1 MGKLDKRERT
11 AVIIKINDVVERHC
25 KGCEYNKH
33 DKNGA
38 LKDPA
43 FCRSQCATGALLQ
56 RLGEYLERGECLMS
70 KITKEVYEALKK
82 EGKTDAFIA
91 SYFGITQAT
100 LSYHKKK
107 WESAADKTTETY
119 DELMQQL
126 KQQLSEKDGLIHTL
140 EKRIEELEA
149 EMKTLNEN
157 RLAEAESL
165 IIRLNSEKEHAD
177 RTIVELKNEIL
188 HAGRELEQYKRSLE
202 EAERENEKLIRQNE
216 KLRKLLEV
224 AIEM

>member
-11 AVIIKINDVVERHC
+11 AVIIKINDVIERYC
-25 KGCEYNKH
+25 KRCEYNKH

-38 LKDPA
+38 LKDPT

-70 KITKEVYEALKK
+70 KITKEAYEALKK

-107 WESAADKTTETY
+107 WEGAADKTTETY

-126 KQQLSEKDGLIHTL
+126 KQQLSEKDSTIQTL
-140 EKRIEELEA
+140 QKRIEELEV
-149 EMKTLNEN
+149 EGKHQHIKKDGLDKT
-157 RLAEAESL
+157 
-165 IIRLNSEKEHAD
+165 IC
-177 RTIVELKNEIL
+177 ELKNDILRAESEI
-188 HAGRELEQYKRSLE
+188 ELYKRSLE

>member
-38 LKDPA
+38 LKDPT

-56 RLGEYLERGECLMS
+56 RLGEYLERGEYLMS
-70 KITKEVYEALKK
+70 KITKEAYETLKK

-107 WESAADKTTETY
+107 WESAADKKTETY

-126 KQQLSEKDGLIHTL
+126 KQQLKEKDGLIHTL

-149 EMKTLNEN
+149 EMKTPNEN
-157 RLAEAESL
+157 RLAEA
-165 IIRLNSEKEHAD
+165 
-177 RTIVELKNEIL
+177 
-188 HAGRELEQYKRSLE
+188 ELEQYKRSLE

>member
-11 AVIIKINDVVERHC
+11 AVVIKINDVVERHC

-33 DKNGA
+33 DKNGN
-38 LKDPA
+38 LKDPF
-43 FCRSQCATGALLQ
+43 FCRSQCTTGAALQ
-56 RLGEYLERGECLMS
+56 RLGEYLERGELRMP
-70 KITKEVYEALKK
+70 KITKEAYEAMKK

-91 SYFGITQAT
+91 SYFGIGEST
-100 LSYHKKK
+100 LYYHKKK
-107 WESAADKTTETY
+107 WGEEKETY

-126 KQQLSEKDGLIHTL
+126 KQQLKEKDGLIHTL

-149 EMKTLNEN
+149 EMKTPNEN

-165 IIRLNSEKEHAD
+165 IIRLNGEKEHAD
-177 RTIVELKNEIL
+177 RMIDELKNEIL
-188 HAGRELEQYKRSLE
+188 HASRELEQYKQSLE
-202 EAERENEKLIRQNE
+202 EAERENERLIRQNE

>member
-11 AVIIKINDVVERHC
+11 AVVIKINDVIEQHC

-38 LKDPA
+38 LKDPT
-43 FCRSQCATGALLQ
+43 FCRSQCTTGALLQ
-56 RLGEYLERGECLMS
+56 RLGEYLERGELCMP
-70 KITKEVYEALKK
+70 KITKEAYEALKK

-107 WESAADKTTETY
+107 WESVTDKTTETY

-126 KQQLSEKDGLIHTL
+126 KQQLSEKDSAIQTL
-140 EKRIEELEA
+140 QKRIEELEV
-149 EMKTLNEN
+149 ERKHQHIKKDGLDKT
-157 RLAEAESL
+157 
-165 IIRLNSEKEHAD
+165 IC
-177 RTIVELKNEIL
+177 ELKNDTLRAESEI
-188 HAGRELEQYKRSLE
+188 ELYKRSLE